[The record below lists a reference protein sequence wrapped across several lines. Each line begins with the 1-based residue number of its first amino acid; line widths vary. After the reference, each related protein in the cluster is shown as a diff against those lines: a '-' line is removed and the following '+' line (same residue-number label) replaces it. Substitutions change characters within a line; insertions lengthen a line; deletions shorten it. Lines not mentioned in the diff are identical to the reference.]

1 MRRLLHAWIGTLA
14 RLVPAAAR
22 REFRAEWDAELAVDP
37 TMRRASG
44 AAADAWFLRRQAWSL
59 DSWLDDVRYAVRVL
73 ARRPAYTAV
82 ILVTLAIGIGATTAV
97 FSAIDTV
104 LLRPLPFPD
113 SARLVTVWENDRLNR
128 KPRSR
133 VAPGNW
139 HDWRSQTRSFED
151 LAAYIDAIAGVG
163 GGSLS
168 AGGDP
173 FHATVPAVSANFFG
187 VMGVRPLLG
196 RTFTPGDV
204 TPPNHRVLV
213 LSFRGWQNHFGSDP
227 GVIDRTVQFDDVP
240 HRIVGVMPAGFQF
253 PLRDGDAWR
262 LFPESP
268 QASQERGQHLFTIV
282 GRLRP
287 GVSFDTARQ
296 DLEQVAIRAQKLYPL
311 SNAQRGTTLASL
323 QDAMAGDLRS
333 PMLLLGAAVAVL
345 LVISAV
351 NVANLMLVEATAR
364 RREIALRAAV
374 GAGRFRIFRQLVVE
388 GLMLALGGGALGVAL
403 AAAAVKAVARAA
415 VDYVPHADQIGIDG
429 RVLTFAV
436 LLSGLTGLVF
446 ALSPALLASRADV
459 QQDLREGARRAVGG
473 SRRLRSA
480 FVAMQF
486 AAAVVLV
493 IGAGLLLRS
502 FWNILG
508 VQPGYASD
516 HVMVATVELPRKYN
530 NVAAITQFYG
540 DLLARLGGR
549 GGIRAA
555 GIVNNLPVSGSSWT
569 AWLTIENVAPPDGVP
584 PDVGHRR
591 ASPGYFGALRI
602 PVLDGRGLTDSDT
615 PESLK
620 VAVVNHA
627 LAVRFF
633 PRGGAVGARIRVGR
647 DPNAPWRTIVGV
659 VGDVRHTGPEKESAP
674 EVFLPVTQSIDR
686 NDMSLAVR
694 AEGDPA
700 ALAGAIRDA
709 ARSIDPSVMLWR
721 IRAMDDLMDDYLAPR
736 QLSLRLVQGFA
747 AVALALALI
756 GIYGVL
762 SYTVSQ
768 RVPEIGVRM
777 ALGARRGEIVR
788 MMIASGARLGL
799 IGIAAGVA
807 ASLAA
812 SRILNGLLFG
822 VERTD
827 AVTYASVIVLMLVAA
842 LLACAIPAMRA
853 ARINPLS
860 AIRAE

>member
-1 MRRLLHAWIGTLA
+1 MRRLLRAWIGTLA
-14 RLVPAAAR
+14 RLVPAASR

-37 TMRRASG
+37 TLRRALG

-59 DSWLDDVRYAVRVL
+59 DSWLHDVRYAVRVL
-73 ARRPAYTAV
+73 ARRPAYTSLV
-82 ILVTLAIGIGATTAV
+82 LVTLAIGIGATTAV

-104 LLRPLPFPD
+104 LLRPLPYPD
-113 SARLVTVWENDRLNR
+113 SARLVTVWENDRINR

-139 HDWRSQTRSFED
+139 NDWRSQTRSFED
-151 LAAYIDAIAGVG
+151 LAAYIDAG

-173 FHATVPAVSANFFG
+173 FHATVPVVSAHFFD

-196 RTFTPGDV
+196 RTFTRGDV

-213 LSFRGWQNHFGSDP
+213 LSFRAWQNHFGSDP
-227 GVIDRTVQFDDVP
+227 GVIDRTVRFDEAP
-240 HRIVGVMPAGFQF
+240 YRIVGVMPAGFQF

-262 LFPESP
+262 LVAETP
-268 QASQERGQHLFTIV
+268 QTPQERGQHLFTVV

-296 DLEQVAIRAQKLYPL
+296 DLEQVAIRAQKLYPAT
-311 SNAQRGTTLASL
+311 NEQRGTTLASL

-345 LVISAV
+345 LVIGAV

-403 AAAAVKAVARAA
+403 AAGTVKVVARAA
-415 VDYVPHADQIGIDG
+415 VDYIPRADQIAVDG
-429 RVLTFAV
+429 RVLAFAV
-436 LLSGLTGLVF
+436 VLSGFTGLVF

-459 QQDLREGARRAVGG
+459 QHGLREGARGAVGG
-473 SRRLRSA
+473 SRRLRA
-480 FVAMQF
+480 VFVVVQL

-502 FWNILG
+502 FWNILR

-516 HVMVATVELPRKYN
+516 HVMVATVQLPRKYDN
-530 NVAAITQFYG
+530 AAAITQFYG
-540 DLLARLGGR
+540 DLLARLAGR

-569 AWLTIENVAPPDGVP
+569 AWLTIEHVARPDGQP
-584 PDVGHRR
+584 PEVGHRS

-602 PVLDGRGLTDSDT
+602 PVLDGRGLADSDT
-615 PESLK
+615 PDSLK
-620 VAVVNHA
+620 VALVNHA
-627 LAVRFF
+627 LASRFF
-633 PRGGAVGARIRVGR
+633 PRGGAVGARIRIGR
-647 DPNAPWRTIVGV
+647 DPKAPWRTIVGV
-659 VGDVRHTGPEKESAP
+659 VGDVRHTGPEKEPGP
-674 EVFLPVTQSIDR
+674 EVFLPVTQDIDR

-700 ALAGAIRDA
+700 ALEAAIRETA
-709 ARSIDPSVMLWR
+709 HAIDPSVTLWR
-721 IRAMDDLMDDYLAPR
+721 MRAMDDLMDDYLAPR
-736 QLSLRLVQGFA
+736 RLSLRLVQGFA

-768 RVPEIGVRM
+768 RLPEIGVRM
-777 ALGARRGEIVR
+777 ALGAGRGQIVR

-807 ASLAA
+807 VSLAT

-842 LLACAIPAMRA
+842 LLACAIPAIRA
-853 ARINPLS
+853 ARVNPLS

>member
-1 MRRLLHAWIGTLA
+1 MRRVLRAWVGALA

-22 REFRAEWDAELAVDP
+22 RQFRAEWDAELAVDP

-59 DSWLDDVRYAVRVL
+59 DSWLHDVRYAGRVL
-73 ARRPAYTAV
+73 ARRPAYTSLV
-82 ILVTLAIGIGATTAV
+82 LVTLAIGIGATTAV

-104 LLRPLPFPD
+104 LLRPLPYPD
-113 SARLVTVWENDRLNR
+113 AARLVTVWENDRINR
-128 KPRSR
+128 KPRYR

-139 HDWRSQTRSFED
+139 EDWRSQTRSFED
-151 LAAYIDAIAGVG
+151 LAAYIDAG

-173 FHATVPAVSANFFG
+173 FHATVPVVSANFFG

-196 RTFTPGDV
+196 RTFTHGDA
-204 TPPNHRVLV
+204 TPSNPRVLV
-213 LSFRGWQNHFGSDP
+213 LSFRAWQNHFGSDP
-227 GVIDRTVQFDDVP
+227 GVIDRAVRFDEVP
-240 HRIVGVMPAGFQF
+240 YRIVGVMPAGFQF

-262 LFPESP
+262 SFAETP
-268 QASQERGQHLFTIV
+268 QTLQERGQHLFTVV

-296 DLEQVAIRAQKLYPL
+296 DLEQVAIRAQKLYPAT
-311 SNAQRGTTLASL
+311 NDQRGTTLASL
-323 QDAMAGDLRS
+323 QDAMAGDLRT

-345 LVISAV
+345 LVIGAV

-374 GAGRFRIFRQLVVE
+374 GAGRFRIFRQLLAE
-388 GLMLALGGGALGVAL
+388 GVILALGGGALGVAL
-403 AAAAVKAVARAA
+403 AAAAVKTVARTA
-415 VDYVPHADQIGIDG
+415 VDYVPRADQIGIDV

-459 QQDLREGARRAVGG
+459 QQDLREGARRAAGG

-480 FVAMQF
+480 FVAVQF

-493 IGAGLLLRS
+493 VGASLLLRS
-502 FWNILG
+502 FWNILR

-516 HVMVATVELPRKYN
+516 HVIVATVELPRKYN
-530 NVAAITQFYG
+530 NAAAITQFYG

-549 GGIRAA
+549 GGVRAA

-569 AWLTIENVAPPDGVP
+569 AWLTIENVPPPDGAP

-591 ASPGYFGALRI
+591 TSPGYFSALRI
-602 PVLDGRGLTDSDT
+602 PVLDGRGLADSDT
-615 PESLK
+615 PDSLK

-627 LAVRFF
+627 LASRFF
-633 PRGGAVGARIRVGR
+633 PRGGAVGARIRIGR
-647 DPNAPWRTIVGV
+647 DPKAPWRTIVGV
-659 VGDVRHTGPEKESAP
+659 VGDVRHTGPENEPGP
-674 EVFLPVTQSIDR
+674 EVFLQVTQAIDR

-700 ALAGAIRDA
+700 VLAGAIRDA

-736 QLSLRLVQGFA
+736 RLSLRLVQGFA

-777 ALGARRGEIVR
+777 ALGARPGEIAR

-807 ASLAA
+807 VSLATT
-812 SRILNGLLFG
+812 RILNGLLFG
-822 VERTD
+822 VERVD

-842 LLACAIPAMRA
+842 LLACTIPAMRA
-853 ARINPLS
+853 ARVNPLS

>member
-1 MRRLLHAWIGTLA
+1 MRRLLRAWIGALA

-22 REFRAEWDAELAVDP
+22 REFRAEWDAELAVEP

-44 AAADAWFLRRQAWSL
+44 AAADAWFLRRQAFSL
-59 DSWLDDVRYAVRVL
+59 DSWLHDVRYAVRVL
-73 ARRPAYTAV
+73 ARRPAYTSLV
-82 ILVTLAIGIGATTAV
+82 VVTLAIGIGATTAV
-97 FSAIDTV
+97 FSAIDSV
-104 LLRPLPFPD
+104 LLRPLPYPD

-128 KPRSR
+128 QPRSR

-151 LAAYIDAIAGVG
+151 LAAYIDAIEGVG

-173 FHATVPAVSANFFG
+173 FHATVPAVSTNFFG

-196 RTFTPGDV
+196 RAFTPGDV

-227 GVIDRTVQFDDVP
+227 GVIDRTVRFDDVP

-262 LFPESP
+262 LFPGDP
-268 QASQERGQHLFTIV
+268 QASQERGQHLFTVV

-287 GVSFDTARQ
+287 GVSLDTARQ
-296 DLEQVAIRAQKLYPL
+296 DLEQVAIRAQQLYPVT
-311 SNAQRGTTLASL
+311 NAQRGTTLASL

-374 GAGRFRIFRQLVVE
+374 GAGRFRIFRQLVFE

-403 AAAAVKAVARAA
+403 AAAAVKTVARAA
-415 VDYVPHADQIGIDG
+415 VDYVPRADQIGIDG

-459 QQDLREGARRAVGG
+459 QQDLREGALRAVGG

-480 FVAMQF
+480 FVVVQF

-493 IGAGLLLRS
+493 FGAGLLLRS
-502 FWNILG
+502 FWNILR
-508 VQPGYASD
+508 VQPGYESD

-530 NVAAITQFYG
+530 NAAAITQFYG

-549 GGIRAA
+549 GSIRAA

-569 AWLTIENVAPPDGVP
+569 TWLTIENVARPDGEP
-584 PDVGHRR
+584 PEVGHRR

-602 PVLDGRGLTDSDT
+602 PVLDGRGLADSDT

-627 LAVRFF
+627 LASRFF
-633 PRGGAVGARIRVGR
+633 PRGGAVGARIRIGR
-647 DPNAPWRTIVGV
+647 DPKAPWRTIVGV
-659 VGDVRHTGPEKESAP
+659 VGDVRHTGPEKEPGP

-700 ALAGAIRDA
+700 ALAGAIRDT

-721 IRAMDDLMDDYLAPR
+721 IGAMDELMDDYLAPR
-736 QLSLRLVQGFA
+736 RLSLRLVQGFA
-747 AVALALALI
+747 ALALALALI

-788 MMIASGARLGL
+788 LMIASGARLGL

-807 ASLAA
+807 VSLAT

-827 AVTYASVIVLMLVAA
+827 AVTYVSVIVLMLVAA

-853 ARINPLS
+853 ARVNPLS

>member
-1 MRRLLHAWIGTLA
+1 MRRLLRAWIGALA

-59 DSWLDDVRYAVRVL
+59 DPWLHDVRYAVRVL
-73 ARRPAYTAV
+73 TRRPAYTSLV
-82 ILVTLAIGIGATTAV
+82 LVTLAIGIGATTAV

-104 LLRPLPFPD
+104 LLRPLPYPD
-113 SARLVTVWENDRLNR
+113 SARLVTVWENDRINR
-128 KPRSR
+128 KPRYR

-139 HDWRSQTRSFED
+139 DDWRSQTRSFED
-151 LAAYIDAIAGVG
+151 LAAYIGAG

-173 FHATVPAVSANFFG
+173 FHATVPVVTANFFA

-196 RTFTPGDV
+196 RTFTRGDV
-204 TPPNHRVLV
+204 TPPNDRVLL
-213 LSFRGWQNHFGSDP
+213 LSFRAWQNHFGSDP
-227 GVIDRTVQFDDVP
+227 GVIDRTVRFDEVP
-240 HRIVGVMPAGFQF
+240 YRIVGVMPAGFQF

-262 LFPESP
+262 LFAETP
-268 QASQERGQHLFTIV
+268 QTPQERGQHLFTVV

-296 DLEQVAIRAQKLYPL
+296 DLEQVAIHAQKLYPVT
-311 SNAQRGTTLASL
+311 NDQRGTTLASL

-345 LVISAV
+345 LVIGAV

-374 GAGRFRIFRQLVVE
+374 GASRFRIFRQLLAE
-388 GLMLALGGGALGVAL
+388 GVILALGGGALGVAL
-403 AAAAVKAVARAA
+403 AAAAVKTVARTA
-415 VDYVPHADQIGIDG
+415 VDYVPRADQIGIDG

-436 LLSGLTGLVF
+436 LLSVFTGLVF
-446 ALSPALLASRADV
+446 ALSPALLASRAVV
-459 QQDLREGARRAVGG
+459 QQDLREGARGAVGG

-480 FVAMQF
+480 FVAVQF

-502 FWNILG
+502 FWNILR

-516 HVMVATVELPRKYN
+516 HVMVATVALPRKYN
-530 NVAAITQFYG
+530 NDAAITQFYG

-569 AWLTIENVAPPDGVP
+569 ALLTIENVVRPDGEP
-584 PDVGHRR
+584 PDVGHRA

-602 PVLDGRGLTDSDT
+602 PVLDGRGLADSDT

-620 VAVVNHA
+620 VALVNHA
-627 LAVRFF
+627 LASRFF
-633 PRGGAVGARIRVGR
+633 PRGGAVGARIRIGR
-647 DPNAPWRTIVGV
+647 NPKAPWCTIVGV
-659 VGDVRHTGPEKESAP
+659 VGDVRHTGPETEPGP
-674 EVFLPVTQSIDR
+674 EVFLPVTQDVDR

-694 AEGDPA
+694 AEGDPE
-700 ALAGAIRDA
+700 ALAGAIRDT
-709 ARSIDPSVMLWR
+709 ARSIDPSVTLWR

-736 QLSLRLVQGFA
+736 RLSLRLAQGFA

-762 SYTVSQ
+762 SYTVSL

-807 ASLAA
+807 VSLAT

-842 LLACAIPAMRA
+842 LAACAIPAMRA
-853 ARINPLS
+853 ARVNPLS

>member
-1 MRRLLHAWIGTLA
+1 MRRLLRVWIGTLA
-14 RLVPAAAR
+14 RLVPAASR
-22 REFRAEWDAELAVDP
+22 REFRAEWDAELATEP
-37 TMRRASG
+37 SLRRASG
-44 AAADAWFLRRQAWSL
+44 AFADALFLARQAWSL
-59 DSWLDDVRYAVRVL
+59 DSWLHDARYALRVL
-73 ARRPAYTAV
+73 ARRPAYTSLV
-82 ILVTLAIGIGATTAV
+82 LVTLAIAIAATTAV

-104 LLRPLPFPD
+104 LLRPLPYPD
-113 SARLVTVWENDRLNR
+113 AARLVTVWENDRINH

-151 LAAYIDAIAGVG
+151 LAAYIDAG

-173 FHATVPAVSANFFG
+173 FHATVPVVSANFFD
-187 VMGVRPLLG
+187 VMGVPPLLG
-196 RTFTPGDV
+196 RTFTRGDV

-213 LSFRGWQNHFGSDP
+213 LSFRAWQNHFGSDP
-227 GVIDRTVQFDDVP
+227 GVIDRTVRFDEVP
-240 HRIVGVMPAGFQF
+240 YRIVGVMPAGFQF

-262 LFPESP
+262 LFAENP
-268 QASQERGQHLFTIV
+268 QTPQERGQHLFTVV

-287 GVSFDTARQ
+287 GVSFDTAHQ
-296 DLEQVAIRAQKLYPL
+296 DLEQVAMRAQKRYPVT
-311 SNAQRGTTLASL
+311 NDQRGTTMASL
-323 QDAMAGDLRS
+323 QDAVAGDLRS

-345 LVISAV
+345 LVIGAV

-374 GAGRFRIFRQLVVE
+374 GAGRFRIFRQLLVE
-388 GLMLALGGGALGVAL
+388 GMILALGGGALGIAL
-403 AAAAVKAVARAA
+403 AAAAVKTVARAA
-415 VDYVPHADQIGIDG
+415 VDYVPRADQIGIDG
-429 RVLTFAV
+429 RVLAFAV
-436 LLSGLTGLVF
+436 LLSGFTGLVF

-459 QQDLREGARRAVGG
+459 QQDLRQSARGAVGG
-473 SRRLRSA
+473 SRRLRSG
-480 FVAMQF
+480 FVAVQF

-502 FWNILG
+502 FWNILR

-516 HVMVATVELPRKYN
+516 HVMVATVELPRKYDN
-530 NVAAITQFYG
+530 AAAIAQFYG

-591 ASPGYFGALRI
+591 TSPGYFGALRI
-602 PVLDGRGLTDSDT
+602 PVLDGRGLADSDT
-615 PESLK
+615 PASLK

-627 LAVRFF
+627 LASRFF
-633 PRGGAVGARIRVGR
+633 PRGGAVGTRIRIGR
-647 DPNAPWRTIVGV
+647 DPKAPWRTIVGV
-659 VGDVRHTGPEKESAP
+659 VGDVRHTGPETEPGP
-674 EVFLPVTQSIDR
+674 EVFLPVTQAIDR
-686 NDMSLAVR
+686 NDMSLVVR
-694 AEGDPA
+694 ADGDPA
-700 ALAGAIRDA
+700 ALAGAIRDT
-709 ARSIDPSVMLWR
+709 ARSIDPSVMIWR

-736 QLSLRLVQGFA
+736 RLSLRLVQGFA

-756 GIYGVL
+756 GIYAVL
-762 SYTVSQ
+762 SYSVSQ

-777 ALGARRGEIVR
+777 ALGARRGEIVC
-788 MMIASGARLGL
+788 MMMASGARLGL
-799 IGIAAGVA
+799 VGIAAGVA
-807 ASLAA
+807 VSLAT

-827 AVTYASVIVLMLVAA
+827 AVTYACVIVLMLVAA

-853 ARINPLS
+853 ARVNPLS